1 MIACKNCGANI
12 ARTDEIC
19 SYCGSPNLSYEP
31 ITADLDALLDG
42 AMGAL
47 QAGNYASA
55 VKLYRQIIASNP
67 EIFIA
72 YFYLGYCL
80 NQLGQ
85 QGEGIDAMKQA
96 LTLRPG
102 NASLHY
108 NVGVM
113 EQARHRDNEARSY
126 LQCALELADTDPSI
140 EDRNDFR
147 ARVRQAL
154 PKLG

>member
-1 MIACKNCGANI
+1 MIVCKNCGANI
-12 ARTDEIC
+12 ARTDEFC
-19 SYCGSPNLSYEP
+19 SYCGSPNPSYEP

-55 VKLYRQIIASNP
+55 VQLYRQIIANNP
-67 EIFIA
+67 EIFMA

-85 QGEGIDAMKQA
+85 HGEGIDAMKQA

-113 EQARHRDNEARSY
+113 EQARHRDNEARTY
-126 LQCALELADTDPSI
+126 LQRALELADTDPSI
-140 EDRNDFR
+140 ADRNDFR
-147 ARVRQAL
+147 GRVQQAL
-154 PKLG
+154 AKLN

>member
-1 MIACKNCGANI
+1 MIICRNCGASI
-12 ARTDEIC
+12 ARTDQTC
-19 SYCGSPNLSYEP
+19 SYCGSPNPSYEP
-31 ITADLDALLDG
+31 ITADLDARLDG

-55 VKLYRQIIASNP
+55 VKLYRTIIADNP
-67 EIFIA
+67 EIFMA

-85 QGEGIDAMKQA
+85 HGEGIDAMKQA
-96 LTLRPG
+96 LKLRPG

-113 EQARHRDNEARSY
+113 EQSRHRNDEARTY
-126 LQCALELADTDPSI
+126 LQRALELADTDPNL
-140 EDRNDFR
+140 EDRDDFR

-154 PKLG
+154 AKRG

>member
-1 MIACKNCGANI
+1 MIVCTSCGANV
-12 ARTDEIC
+12 ARTDETC
-19 SYCGSPNLSYEP
+19 SYCGSPNPRYEP

-55 VKLYRQIIASNP
+55 VKLYRKIIADDP
-67 EIFIA
+67 EIFMA

-85 QGEGIDAMKQA
+85 HGEGIDAMKQA
-96 LTLRPG
+96 IQLRPG
-102 NASLHY
+102 NAALHY

-113 EQARHRDNEARSY
+113 EQARQRDNEARRY
-126 LQCALELADTDPSI
+126 LQRALELADTNPSI
-140 EDRNDFR
+140 EDRHDFR
-147 ARVRQAL
+147 ARVQQAL
-154 PKLG
+154 AKLG